1 MKGWKNN
8 QSVANAMGKSSKF
21 SFTDE
26 ALNELC
32 TPA

>member
-8 QSVANAMGKSSKF
+8 QSVANAMGKKGSH